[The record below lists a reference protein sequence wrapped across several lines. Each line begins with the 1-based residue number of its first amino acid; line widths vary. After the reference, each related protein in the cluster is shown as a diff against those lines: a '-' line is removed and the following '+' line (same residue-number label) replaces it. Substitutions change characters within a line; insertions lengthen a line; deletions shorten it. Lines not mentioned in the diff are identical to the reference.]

1 MRRPSLIPLHRLFI
15 PRFSIARFSIPR
27 LFIPSWLVAASWAVL
42 PSPSLAQQAPPPLEM
57 VIANGRVMDP
67 ESRLD
72 AVRYVGVAGG
82 RIRVISDTA
91 LKAPVVLDATGLVV
105 APGFIDLHAHG
116 QTPENW
122 RLEALDGVTT
132 ALELEV
138 GTADVDKW
146 YAAREGS
153 AAINYGVSVGHIPV
167 RMVMMGDSGAFLPS
181 GPGGVKPATDAQI
194 AQMVQMLERGL
205 QRGAVAVGMGQSY
218 TPAATYWEV
227 LEMFR
232 TAAKYGASVHVH
244 VRGVADTVAGV
255 QEVIAAAAVTGAPL
269 HIVHLNSTSTGQT
282 PHTLQLVAEA
292 QARHLDVTTECYPY
306 TAGMTEI
313 ESALFNGYENRPDS
327 DFAKLQW
334 VATGERLTRATFLKY
349 RKQGGLVILFNN
361 TEDMVKLAVASP
373 LTMIA
378 SDGMI
383 QNGKGHPRTGGTY
396 SRVLGRYVRE
406 QGALSLMT
414 ALRKMSLMPAQRL
427 EFRVP
432 DMRDKGRIKL
442 GAQADIAVF
451 DPKTITDRSTYQN
464 PTEPSVGMKYVLVG
478 GVPVVKDGKFD
489 ETVKPGKAV
498 RGIVR

>member
-1 MRRPSLIPLHRLFI
+1 MRRSSIALHRPLVPSLL
-15 PRFSIARFSIPR
+15 IATA
-27 LFIPSWLVAASWAVL
+27 VAVL
-42 PSPSLAQQAPPPLEM
+42 PSPSPAQQPPPPLEI

-72 AVRYVGVAGG
+72 AVRYVGIQGG
-82 RIRVISDTA
+82 RIRALSDTA
-91 LKAPVVLDATGLVV
+91 LKAPTVLDATGLVV

-132 ALELEV
+132 SLELEV
-138 GTADVDKW
+138 GTADVDQW
-146 YAAREGS
+146 YADREGK
-153 AAINYGVSVGHIPV
+153 AAINYGVSAGHIPV
-167 RMVMMGDSGAFLPS
+167 RMVVLGDSGAFLPS
-181 GPGGVKPATDAQI
+181 GPGGVRPASEAQI
-194 AQMVQMLERGL
+194 AQMRQMLEKGL
-205 QRGAVAVGMGQSY
+205 QRGAVAVGMGPTY
-218 TPAATYWEV
+218 TPAASYWEV

-232 TAAKYGASVHVH
+232 AAARYGASVHVH
-244 VRGVADTVAGV
+244 VRGGADTTAGF
-255 QEVIAAAAVTGAPL
+255 QEVIGASAITGAPV
-269 HIVHLNSTSTGQT
+269 HIVHLNSSSTTSTA
-282 PHTLQLVAEA
+282 HTLQMVAEA

-313 ESALFNGYENRPDS
+313 ESALFNGYESRPDS

-334 VATGERLTRATFLKY
+334 VATGERLTRPTFLKY
-349 RKQGGLVILFNN
+349 RQQGGMVILYNN

-378 SDGMI
+378 SDGQI
-383 QNGKGHPRTGGTY
+383 VNGKGHPRTGGTY

-406 QGALSLMT
+406 QGALTLMT
-414 ALRKMSLMPAQRL
+414 ALRKMSRMPAQRL

-432 DMRDKGRIKL
+432 DMRDRGRIKP
-442 GAQADIAVF
+442 GALADIVVF
-451 DPKTITDRSTYQN
+451 DPNTIADRSTYEH
-464 PTEPSVGMKYVLVG
+464 PAEPSVGMRYVLVG

-489 ETVKPGKAV
+489 ETVKPGKPV